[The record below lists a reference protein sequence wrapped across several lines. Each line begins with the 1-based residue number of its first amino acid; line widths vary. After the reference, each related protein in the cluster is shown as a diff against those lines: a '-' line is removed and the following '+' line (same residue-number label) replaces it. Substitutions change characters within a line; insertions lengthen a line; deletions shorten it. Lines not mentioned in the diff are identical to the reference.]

1 MHITDG
7 GVIFRNPLPGHRVIN
22 CIYPKIHILPDG
34 EWLSV
39 LRVGSALYS
48 PDGILELFRSQ
59 DRGAT
64 WDRQGPFI
72 DRSKDPVHYSE
83 MEGVFSGMRDGS
95 LMMRVSRC
103 DMTDPD
109 VLMFNEETG
118 GLKPTHDAWVR
129 STDNGRTWTDP
140 VEIPIQRHFDEG
152 VEPAPMSGVIE
163 LADGSWFHCMGSWK
177 SYNNAGPYDLQSYGL
192 FSRDRGATWGEKIE
206 IADGSQTNRSYSH
219 GVPVELR
226 DGRLMIAYWVAEPQL
241 QSYYDLHTVVSTDDT
256 AQSWEPPKAT
266 GIPGQTSHVAQLGG
280 DRLIII
286 YSHRDNT
293 DQPGIKV
300 VGSADGGET
309 WDLDDPLV
317 VWDAYGKESL
327 GVARTDTYPSSHDAI
342 AYGAP
347 RLTTLD
353 DDRAVA
359 AYWCTQGAD
368 THCRW
373 AIVKW

>member
-177 SYNNAGPYDLQSYGL
+177 SYNNAGP
-192 FSRDRGATWGEKIE
+192 
-206 IADGSQTNRSYSH
+206 
-219 GVPVELR
+219 
-226 DGRLMIAYWVAEPQL
+226 
-241 QSYYDLHTVVSTDDT
+241 
-256 AQSWEPPKAT
+256 
-266 GIPGQTSHVAQLGG
+266 
-280 DRLIII
+280 
-286 YSHRDNT
+286 
-293 DQPGIKV
+293 
-300 VGSADGGET
+300 
-309 WDLDDPLV
+309 
-317 VWDAYGKESL
+317 
-327 GVARTDTYPSSHDAI
+327 
-342 AYGAP
+342 
-347 RLTTLD
+347 
-353 DDRAVA
+353 
-359 AYWCTQGAD
+359 
-368 THCRW
+368 
-373 AIVKW
+373 